1 MGQFSPLL
9 FVIIIYLCFI
19 YPLAKAKKKGTG
31 NSRKGPF
38 PQTPASG
45 TVSPQETPEAEAF
58 TGEGP
63 DPQTERTSRLR
74 GPFMDDED
82 LYRGS
87 LNAVTGEGTDPC
99 HDEQMQS
106 LKPTPESTLSG
117 EPEGGLKLSWTGNEI
132 VRGFVMSE
140 VLKRKH

>member
-1 MGQFSPLL
+1 MGELSPLL

-19 YPLAKAKKKGTG
+19 YPLAKAKKKGAG
-31 NSRKGPF
+31 NSRKGP
-38 PQTPASG
+38 PSQTPATG
-45 TVSPQETPEAEAF
+45 AAPQEIPEAETF
-58 TGEGP
+58 TAEGTG
-63 DPQTERTSRLR
+63 PQPERISRLR
-74 GPFMDDED
+74 EPFADDED

-99 HDEQMQS
+99 HEEQMQS
-106 LKPTPESTLSG
+106 LQPAPESILRG

-140 VLKRKH
+140 VLKKKH